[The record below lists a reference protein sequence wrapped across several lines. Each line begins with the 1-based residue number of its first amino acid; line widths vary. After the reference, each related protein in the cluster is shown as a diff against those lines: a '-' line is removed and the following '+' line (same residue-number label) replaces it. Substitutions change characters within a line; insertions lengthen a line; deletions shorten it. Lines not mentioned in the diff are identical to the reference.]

1 MEKMRGMDV
10 KFVNPEVKYSVLKSV
25 GVNFGWDEHLV

>member
-10 KFVNPEVKYSVLKSV
+10 KFVNPEVKYL
-25 GVNFGWDEHLV
+25 LVADKFRWNKDDSDF